1 MKLSQ
6 FAEHIKN
13 KEADV
18 RGYANDRSRADDPL
32 IQPFAA
38 LQEQRERLLDLQ
50 RSTLSS
56 CWINEQRKLI
66 PFDIAG
72 FNQLQNDIK
81 HLQEAISHNALV
93 LDELERAVEDMYI
106 DQMSLGILR
115 MERAKALEEITFLK
129 SQPDK
134 DLAHKWKAV
143 LEVGGS
149 REMYEKL
156 PETIAARAEADA
168 KIAPLLERIKTL
180 EHQIKSLESILSKFI
195 R

>member
-1 MKLSQ
+1 MKLSE
-6 FAEHIKN
+6 FAEHIK

-18 RGYANDRSRADDPL
+18 RGYANDRSRADDDL
-32 IQPFAA
+32 IRSFTV
-38 LQEQRERLLDLQ
+38 LQKQRERLLDLQ

-93 LDELERAVEDMYI
+93 LDELERAVEDMHI

-115 MERAKALEEITFLK
+115 MERGKALEEIEFLK

-134 DLAHKWKAV
+134 ALAHKWKAV

-149 REMYEKL
+149 REMYEAL
-156 PETIAARAEADA
+156 PEVTAARAEAAA
-168 KIAPLLERIKTL
+168 KIAPIQARIETL
-180 EHQIKSLESILSKFI
+180 ENKIQTLESILSKFK

>member
-1 MKLSQ
+1 
-6 FAEHIKN
+6 
-13 KEADV
+13 
-18 RGYANDRSRADDPL
+18 
-32 IQPFAA
+32 
-38 LQEQRERLLDLQ
+38 
-50 RSTLSS
+50 
-56 CWINEQRKLI
+56 
-66 PFDIAG
+66 
-72 FNQLQNDIK
+72 
-81 HLQEAISHNALV
+81 
-93 LDELERAVEDMYI
+93 MYI

>member
-1 MKLSQ
+1 MKLSEY
-6 FAEHIKN
+6 ASHIK
-13 KEADV
+13 KEADL
-18 RGYANDRSRADDPL
+18 RGYAADRSRADDPL
-32 IQPFAA
+32 IRPFAA
-38 LQEQRERLLDLQ
+38 LQNQRERLLDLQ

-93 LDELERAVEDMYI
+93 LDELEKAVEDMHI

-115 MERAKALEEITFLK
+115 MERGKALEEIEFLK

-168 KIAPLLERIKTL
+168 KIAPIQARIETL
-180 EHQIKSLESILSKFI
+180 EHKINTMESILSKFI

>member
-6 FAEHIKN
+6 FAEHIK

>member
-1 MKLSQ
+1 MKLSEY
-6 FAEHIKN
+6 ASHIK
-13 KEADV
+13 KEADL
-18 RGYANDRSRADDPL
+18 RGYAADRSRADDPL
-32 IQPFAA
+32 IRPFAV
-38 LQEQRERLLDLQ
+38 LQNQRERLLDLQ
-50 RSTLSS
+50 RSTLTS
-56 CWINEQRKLI
+56 CWINDQRKLI
-66 PFDIAG
+66 PLDIAG

-93 LDELERAVEDMYI
+93 LDELEKAVEDMHI

-115 MERAKALEEITFLK
+115 MERSKALEEISFLK

-134 DLAHKWKAV
+134 AMQHKWKAV

>member
-1 MKLSQ
+1 MKLRQ
-6 FAEHIKN
+6 FAEHIK

-18 RGYANDRSRADDPL
+18 RGYANDRSRADDDL
-32 IQPFAA
+32 IRPFAA
-38 LQEQRERLLDLQ
+38 LQNQRERLLDLQ

-149 REMYEKL
+149 REMYEAL
-156 PETIAARAEADA
+156 PEVIAARQQAAA
-168 KIAPLLERIKTL
+168 KIAPIQARIDVI